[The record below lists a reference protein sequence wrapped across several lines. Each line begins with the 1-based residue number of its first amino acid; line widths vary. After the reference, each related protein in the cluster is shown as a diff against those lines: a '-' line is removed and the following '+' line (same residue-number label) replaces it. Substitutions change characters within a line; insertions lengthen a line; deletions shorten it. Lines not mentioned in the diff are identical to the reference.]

1 MSTIALPATL
11 RTALVLLLGL
21 VILAANARGEDELV
35 ITELSYLDR
44 RYMDQQRDS
53 VMELTATRLG
63 RRLNGDTDNDLELL
77 QMLLDRDVVRP
88 DMTRELQAMGIVL
101 GDLLAKDLDMHWLVY
116 EDNMGRTRA
125 LRYRD
130 TDNFLFPATMIAR
143 RQEAGSNTP
152 VADIYRKAYLSI
164 DRQREPLPF
173 Q

>member
-1 MSTIALPATL
+1 MRGLGPLVDTPVVHAIEQVR
-11 RTALVLLLGL
+11 RTDPSAG
-21 VILAANARGEDELV
+21 
-35 ITELSYLDR
+35 
-44 RYMDQQRDS
+44 
-53 VMELTATRLG
+53 
-63 RRLNGDTDNDLELL
+63 
-77 QMLLDRDVVRP
+77 
-88 DMTRELQAMGIVL
+88 
-101 GDLLAKDLDMHWLVY
+101 WLVY
-116 EDNMGRTRA
+116 EDNMGRSRA